1 MRFRILLFLTMWFA
15 ALLKFELHGY
25 ILHFFRFLWMRGCF
39 WLVVRDWGS
48 GRFARAFRQPTMY
61 VKFDDRDD

>member
-25 ILHFFRFLWMRGCF
+25 ILHFLVFFGCVVGLG
-39 WLVVRDWGS
+39 WLYSDWGS